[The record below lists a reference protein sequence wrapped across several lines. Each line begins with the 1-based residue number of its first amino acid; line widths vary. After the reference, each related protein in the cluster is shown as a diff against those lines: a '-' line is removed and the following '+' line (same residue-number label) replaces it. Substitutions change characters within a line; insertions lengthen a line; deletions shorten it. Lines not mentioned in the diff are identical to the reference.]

1 MNKTWLGIFFS
12 ALLWSGIDPKD
23 YLTWMLETA
32 PAMIALVVLIATRQK
47 FRLTD
52 LAYNLILIHS
62 LILMIG
68 GHYTYAEVPLFDWL
82 KDAFNFD
89 RNNYDKVGHFAQGF
103 IPAIIAREI
112 LIRNHVVENI
122 KWLNF
127 FVICICLAIS
137 AFYEL
142 IEWWVALLS
151 KEAAEAF
158 LGTQGYIWDTQSDMA
173 YALLGAMLALVLLS
187 RIHDRH
193 IARLMAGPV
202 QDHLSTTTQTTRIAL
217 CPGRCILVFIFAE
230 ADAVLLFPIF
240 KSL

>member
-12 ALLWSGIDPKD
+12 ALLWSGLHPKD
-23 YLTWMLETA
+23 YLTWVLETA
-32 PAMIALVVLIATRQK
+32 PAMIAFVVLIATRRT

-52 LAYNLILIHS
+52 LAYSLILIHS
-62 LILMIG
+62 LILMVG

-82 KDAFNFD
+82 KDLFHFD

-112 LIRNHVVENI
+112 IIRNHVVENI
-122 KWLNF
+122 RWLNF
-127 FVICICLAIS
+127 FVICICLAVS

-173 YALLGAMLALVLLS
+173 YALVGAILALTLLS
-187 RIHDRH
+187 RIHDRY
-193 IARLMAGPV
+193 IAKLMAGSV
-202 QDHLSTTTQTTRIAL
+202 QAPS
-217 CPGRCILVFIFAE
+217 
-230 ADAVLLFPIF
+230 
-240 KSL
+240 